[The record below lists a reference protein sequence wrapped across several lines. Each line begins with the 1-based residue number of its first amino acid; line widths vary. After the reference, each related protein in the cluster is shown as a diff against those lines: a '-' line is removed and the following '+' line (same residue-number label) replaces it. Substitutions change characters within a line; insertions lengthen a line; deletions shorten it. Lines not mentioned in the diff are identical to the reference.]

1 MYSNSQSIM
10 VWFRFSARA
19 RKSIKPAS
27 VAKTRSRLK
36 RRTLPR
42 ARSLST
48 ENETSKTSGYSTSN
62 HHSMERL
69 PTLSAFDEE
78 RIVSKFKL
86 FLNKSR
92 GLKKLCESAKSTTM
106 IHSGLA
112 EASWRWHCFQWRTA
126 NEEFPQKAAS
136 WRSSS
141 NLHVNLTHL
150 NIYFPDSDRFSFQ
163 GNFIISFIA
172 IDLYF
177 QSIS

>member
-1 MYSNSQSIM
+1 MIHPLNDTQRKFGRKLFVNIYYQVRKKNQVNLKPNYGIHFHICHQNLESFYIK
-10 VWFRFSARA
+10 ARA

-78 RIVSKFKL
+78 RIVSE
-86 FLNKSR
+86 N
-92 GLKKLCESAKSTTM
+92 
-106 IHSGLA
+106 
-112 EASWRWHCFQWRTA
+112 
-126 NEEFPQKAAS
+126 P
-136 WRSSS
+136 
-141 NLHVNLTHL
+141 
-150 NIYFPDSDRFSFQ
+150 
-163 GNFIISFIA
+163 FI
-172 IDLYF
+172 L
-177 QSIS
+177 